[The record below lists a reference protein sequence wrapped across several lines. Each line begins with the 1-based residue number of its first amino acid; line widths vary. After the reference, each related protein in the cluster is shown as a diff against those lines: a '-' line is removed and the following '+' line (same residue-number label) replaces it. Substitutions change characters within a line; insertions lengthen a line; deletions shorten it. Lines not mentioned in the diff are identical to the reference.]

1 MLFAHFQA
9 QLRPL
14 IAKSNFIPRVS
25 THSVCCSQFLK
36 PTTIIFVA
44 SSSFHRPNS
53 TMAHT
58 SSQAD
63 GINGHFTANAPRHTH
78 EIHPRIEEIDSTK
91 RIPNRLILCFDG
103 TGNSFMG
110 NTSDT
115 NIVKLYNAFDRDHPH
130 QMHYYQRKLN
140 ETPLPPQNAGL
151 LQVKY
156 NHC

>member
-25 THSVCCSQFLK
+25 THPVCCSQFLK
-36 PTTIIFVA
+36 PTTFIFIA
-44 SSSFHRPNS
+44 SSSFRRPNS

-63 GINGHFTANAPRHTH
+63 GINGHFAPRHTH

-91 RIPNRLILCFDG
+91 RTPNRLILCFDG

-130 QMHYYQRKLN
+130 QMHYYQRKFN
-140 ETPLPPQNAGL
+140 GNPPGAKRRSSAG
-151 LQVKY
+151 QV
-156 NHC
+156 

>member
-14 IAKSNFIPRVS
+14 IAKSHFIPRVS
-25 THSVCCSQFLK
+25 THSACCSQFLK
-36 PTTIIFVA
+36 PRAFIFIA

-63 GINGHFTANAPRHTH
+63 GINGHFAANAPRHTH
-78 EIHPRIEEIDSTK
+78 DIHPRNEEMDSTK

-103 TGNSFMG
+103 TGNSFKG

-115 NIVKLYNAFDRDHPH
+115 NIVKLYNTFDREHPH
-130 QMHYYQRKLN
+130 QMHYYQRKFN
-140 ETPLPPQNAGL
+140 ESRPKKAGL
-151 LQVKY
+151 LQVK
-156 NHC
+156 